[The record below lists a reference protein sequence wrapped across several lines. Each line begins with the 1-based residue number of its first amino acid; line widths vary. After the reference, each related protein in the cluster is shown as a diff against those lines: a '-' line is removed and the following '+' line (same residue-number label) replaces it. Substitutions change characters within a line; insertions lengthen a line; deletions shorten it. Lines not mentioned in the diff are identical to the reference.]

1 MLKDFENYFENTINL
16 FDEFQWLFKYP
27 VTKILVENFLNKFPD
42 DWLQVLRQLTTEELN
57 DLVNGKFVNENWP
70 PSLVSFVNKC
80 NIINK
85 LPHPPTLPPKLS
97 EQLPNAFKTGLS
109 QKKQY
114 EILNLAKLINDKCL
128 EYNIQTIVDFGSG
141 LGYIGQLLNYLYD
154 YKVIGLESNLN
165 NVKIAEKRQHS
176 LYPESIEKVKFV
188 NIKITTN
195 DSDEEIKNK
204 IKLLTNDEEFCLIG
218 LHACADLSVTACKL
232 FSKIEMAKLLIIVSC
247 CYHKLEVNDYN
258 KFINFPVSQTLKN
271 VINNSNN
278 NCNYKEILHRPFLRL
293 ACQEPANRW
302 DKMSKDLHDKHAFCV
317 LSRAVIEL
325 FTYENNITLT
335 KCVRKATRKSQCKNF
350 ETYLQDTI
358 ERYYFNGNSIS
369 NDGDNKKFM
378 ETIMK
383 LWESHEDKMNDV
395 EIYTGLQLL
404 LQAPAES
411 LVLYDRYCWLIEN
424 NYSSEIVAVLSN
436 VISPRCYATVGIKK

>member
-141 LGYIGQLLNYLYD
+141 LVSKSLLFIYLFIC
-154 YKVIGLESNLN
+154 KLN
-165 NVKIAEKRQHS
+165 NFFRGI
-176 LYPESIEKVKFV
+176 L
-188 NIKITTN
+188 
-195 DSDEEIKNK
+195 
-204 IKLLTNDEEFCLIG
+204 
-218 LHACADLSVTACKL
+218 
-232 FSKIEMAKLLIIVSC
+232 VS
-247 CYHKLEVNDYN
+247 Y
-258 KFINFPVSQTLKN
+258 
-271 VINNSNN
+271 
-278 NCNYKEILHRPFLRL
+278 
-293 ACQEPANRW
+293 
-302 DKMSKDLHDKHAFCV
+302 
-317 LSRAVIEL
+317 
-325 FTYENNITLT
+325 
-335 KCVRKATRKSQCKNF
+335 
-350 ETYLQDTI
+350 
-358 ERYYFNGNSIS
+358 
-369 NDGDNKKFM
+369 
-378 ETIMK
+378 
-383 LWESHEDKMNDV
+383 
-395 EIYTGLQLL
+395 
-404 LQAPAES
+404 
-411 LVLYDRYCWLIEN
+411 
-424 NYSSEIVAVLSN
+424 
-436 VISPRCYATVGIKK
+436 